1 MNTPE
6 QFGSDPHKSRKA
18 HMAILARAEIG
29 ELEGLLGRLVPL
41 PGFTILKP
49 PETGTVMVEGR
60 AGGTG
65 QRFNLGEATLTRCMV
80 RLGSGT
86 IGASYAL
93 GRDPGKARLAA
104 LAEAIL
110 QDEPADGPLHAGL
123 DAIAARHAE
132 ARALASRKAA
142 ATKVEF
148 FTMVRGENQ

>member
-1 MNTPE
+1 MSIPE
-6 QFGSDPHKSRKA
+6 QIGNDPHHSRKTQ
-18 HMAILARAEIG
+18 MAILARAEIG
-29 ELEGLLGRLVPL
+29 ELESLIGKHVPL
-41 PGFTILKP
+41 PVFTILKP

-65 QRFNLGEATLTRCMV
+65 QRFNLGEATLTRCIV

-93 GRDPGKARLAA
+93 GRDRNKAQLAA

-123 DAIAARHAE
+123 DAIAARQAA
-132 ARALASRKAA
+132 ARVVASRKAA
-142 ATKVEF
+142 ATRVEF